1 MTFEQGLLLF
11 AQIMAVL
18 AVVGLVLYVVEQVYD
33 RRHPKEE
40 EVVAVDRLAVYR
52 DTYYV
57 LRRELG
63 REPTTE
69 EIWQEIGL

>member
-11 AQIMAVL
+11 AQVMAVL
-18 AVVGLVLYVVEQVYD
+18 AAIGLVLMVAELAYD

-40 EVVAVDRLAVYR
+40 EVVTVDRLAVYR
-52 DTYYV
+52 DAYYV

>member
-1 MTFEQGLLLF
+1 MTVEQGLLLF
-11 AQIMAVL
+11 AQVMAVL
-18 AVVGLVLYVVEQVYD
+18 AAIGLVAAVAERIYY
-33 RRHPKEE
+33 RYHPKEE
-40 EVVAVDRLAVYR
+40 EVVTVDRLAVYR
-52 DTYYV
+52 DAYYV